1 MEITMAQIIQSY
13 ILCLITTLSCKI
25 LLDCF
30 FNTRKKNYFFN
41 LVVILFYNVFIVAM
55 SINCKNYF
63 LKFCCIVVLY
73 SIIYC
78 VIYDAAVYKVVIAST
93 AYCALSICIE
103 TPFYIIFPY
112 IVGPDR
118 LKIISDSY
126 FLLTIVGLIVESFDL
141 LFVLIIS
148 RIFGKK
154 GYLKFLNIKD
164 WFSFLCLPIISAFLL
179 LVLVYSDVQYFS
191 VCISVFLLLFNVF
204 FYSYLQEN
212 GLYNKRKQELLV
224 LEERNRSE
232 LQSFKDIGSLYDE
245 QRLRIH
251 EFKNQINFINGL
263 IDKQDYDTLRTYVG
277 KIKSDI
283 DSEEKLI
290 ETGNSVINIL
300 INQSIRKASQKH
312 IYITPNI
319 NIMQDIQL
327 EDNDLVIIIS
337 NLINNAIEH
346 CDTLK
351 KSNKIINFKLESTD
365 DHLLI
370 VCTNPI
376 ETTIIVENNLIRTT
390 KNNYAEHGF
399 GLKNINR
406 MVDKYDGDISI
417 STDDNKFKYVIM
429 IQYKEN

>member
-1 MEITMAQIIQSY
+1 M
-13 ILCLITTLSCKI
+13 L
-25 LLDCF
+25 
-30 FNTRKKNYFFN
+30 N
-41 LVVILFYNVFIVAM
+41 
-55 SINCKNYF
+55 
-63 LKFCCIVVLY
+63 
-73 SIIYC
+73 
-78 VIYDAAVYKVVIAST
+78 
-93 AYCALSICIE
+93 
-103 TPFYIIFPY
+103 
-112 IVGPDR
+112 
-118 LKIISDSY
+118 
-126 FLLTIVGLIVESFDL
+126 FLLI
-141 LFVLIIS
+141 
-148 RIFGKK
+148 
-154 GYLKFLNIKD
+154 
-164 WFSFLCLPIISAFLL
+164 FSFFL
-179 LVLVYSDVQYFS
+179 
-191 VCISVFLLLFNVF
+191 SVFLLLFNVF
-204 FYSYLQEN
+204 FYSYPQEN

>member
-1 MEITMAQIIQSY
+1 MIFS
-13 ILCLITTLSCKI
+13 
-25 LLDCF
+25 
-30 FNTRKKNYFFN
+30 
-41 LVVILFYNVFIVAM
+41 LF
-55 SINCKNYF
+55 
-63 LKFCCIVVLY
+63 
-73 SIIYC
+73 
-78 VIYDAAVYKVVIAST
+78 
-93 AYCALSICIE
+93 
-103 TPFYIIFPY
+103 
-112 IVGPDR
+112 
-118 LKIISDSY
+118 
-126 FLLTIVGLIVESFDL
+126 
-141 LFVLIIS
+141 IS

>member
-1 MEITMAQIIQSY
+1 M
-13 ILCLITTLSCKI
+13 
-25 LLDCF
+25 
-30 FNTRKKNYFFN
+30 
-41 LVVILFYNVFIVAM
+41 
-55 SINCKNYF
+55 
-63 LKFCCIVVLY
+63 
-73 SIIYC
+73 
-78 VIYDAAVYKVVIAST
+78 
-93 AYCALSICIE
+93 
-103 TPFYIIFPY
+103 
-112 IVGPDR
+112 
-118 LKIISDSY
+118 
-126 FLLTIVGLIVESFDL
+126 
-141 LFVLIIS
+141 
-148 RIFGKK
+148 
-154 GYLKFLNIKD
+154 
-164 WFSFLCLPIISAFLL
+164 
-179 LVLVYSDVQYFS
+179 
-191 VCISVFLLLFNVF
+191 
-204 FYSYLQEN
+204 
-212 GLYNKRKQELLV
+212 